1 MARKKRKRTAGRRK
15 SDKGPGWMGMM
26 TGLVIGLTVAFFV
39 YISELKPPAQ
49 LKSRVREQKQA
60 AIKAVDKAGQSIGDA
75 VDGAVEDAVEDKGI
89 TFDFYDMLPNLDV
102 EVYEDDP
109 PARVV
114 TRSVPPTRASTPGIY
129 ILQAGSFSKVED
141 ANRRKAEMAL
151 LGVRSEIKRGT
162 ANQRTVYR
170 VYTSPMDSPDE
181 VNRVSDTLRNS
192 NIEILLKRVSD

>member
-1 MARKKRKRTAGRRK
+1 MARKKRKRAAGRRK
-15 SDKGPGWMGMM
+15 SDQMPGWMGMI

-49 LKSRVREQKQA
+49 LKAKVQEQKQA
-60 AIKAVDKAGQSIGDA
+60 AIKAVDKAGQAIGDA
-75 VDGAVEDAVEDKGI
+75 IEDPGI

-109 PARVV
+109 PSRVITRSAPPARV
-114 TRSVPPTRASTPGIY
+114 SAPGIY
-129 ILQAGSFSKVED
+129 ILQAGSFSKIED
-141 ANRRKAEMAL
+141 ANRRKAEIAL

-170 VYTSPMDSPDE
+170 VYTAPMESPDE
-181 VNRVSDTLRNS
+181 VNRVSDKLRDS

>member
-15 SDKGPGWMGMM
+15 SDRIPGWMGMM

-49 LKSRVREQKQA
+49 LKSRMQEQKQA

-75 VDGAVEDAVEDKGI
+75 VDDAVEDPGI

-109 PARVV
+109 PARAV
-114 TRSVPPTRASTPGIY
+114 TRSAPATRASTPGIY

-162 ANQRTVYR
+162 ANDRTVYR

-192 NIEILLKRVSD
+192 DIEILLKRVSD

>member
-1 MARKKRKRTAGRRK
+1 MARRKRKRTAGRRR
-15 SDKGPGWMGMM
+15 SDRMPGWMGMM

-49 LKSRVREQKQA
+49 LKSSVQEQKQA

-75 VDGAVEDAVEDKGI
+75 VEDATEDKVI

-102 EVYEDDP
+102 DVYEDDP

-114 TRSVPPTRASTPGIY
+114 TRSAPPTRASTPGIY

-151 LGVRSEIKRGT
+151 LGVRSEIKRGN
-162 ANQRTVYR
+162 ANDRTVYR